1 MAISILNR
9 YTKAV
14 LYTSATTEDIVT
26 AVIEAIKSGANL
38 IGADLSRANLSRAN
52 LSRANLSGA
61 NLSEADLSRTNLS
74 GANLS
79 EADLRWANLSR
90 ANLRWANLSE
100 ANLSRTNLSGANL
113 SEADLS
119 GANLSRA
126 NLSEADLSGANLS
139 RTNLSEAD
147 LSGAKGLLPNGLVP
161 LQILATRDAIVVRTS
176 GFITIGCEHHDIAWW
191 RENCQKLGERER
203 YNPQQIVE
211 YRAHI
216 NYCAQWMKTYG
227 VDQVSRCEACSGT
240 GFTVNSGGGKEPCQ
254 CTGEFA

>member
-1 MAISILNR
+1 VVGGAGR
-9 YTKAV
+9 QPGETK
-14 LYTSATTEDIVT
+14 
-26 AVIEAIKSGANL
+26 
-38 IGADLSRANLSRAN
+38 
-52 LSRANLSGA
+52 
-61 NLSEADLSRTNLS
+61 
-74 GANLS
+74 
-79 EADLRWANLSR
+79 
-90 ANLRWANLSE
+90 
-100 ANLSRTNLSGANL
+100 
-113 SEADLS
+113 
-119 GANLSRA
+119 RA
-126 NLSEADLSGANLS
+126 NLSEADLIGANLS
-139 RTNLSEAD
+139 EADLSEAD

-161 LQILATRDAIVVRTS
+161 LQILATRDVIVVRTS

-240 GFTVNSGGGKEPCQ
+240 GFTVNSGGGKDPCP

>member
-52 LSRANLSGA
+52 LSG
-61 NLSEADLSRTNLS
+61 
-74 GANLS
+74 
-79 EADLRWANLSR
+79 

-100 ANLSRTNLSGANL
+100 ANLS
-113 SEADLS
+113 E
-119 GANLSRA
+119 ANLSRA

-139 RTNLSEAD
+139 EANLSGANLSRTNLSEADLSGANLSRTNLSEANLSEAD

-240 GFTVNSGGGKEPCQ
+240 GFTVNSGGGKDPCP

>member
-52 LSRANLSGA
+52 LSRANLIGADLSRADLSRA
-61 NLSEADLSRTNLS
+61 NLSE
-74 GANLS
+74 
-79 EADLRWANLSR
+79 ANLSR

-100 ANLSRTNLSGANL
+100 ANLSRTNLSG
-113 SEADLS
+113 
-119 GANLSRA
+119 A

>member
-61 NLSEADLSRTNLS
+61 NLSEADL
-74 GANLS
+74 
-79 EADLRWANLSR
+79 RWANLSR
-90 ANLRWANLSE
+90 
-100 ANLSRTNLSGANL
+100 
-113 SEADLS
+113 
-119 GANLSRA
+119 
-126 NLSEADLSGANLS
+126 
-139 RTNLSEAD
+139 
-147 LSGAKGLLPNGLVP
+147 AKGLLPNGLVP

>member
-52 LSRANLSGA
+52 LSRANLIGADLSRADLSRA
-61 NLSEADLSRTNLS
+61 NLSE
-74 GANLS
+74 
-79 EADLRWANLSR
+79 ANLSR

-100 ANLSRTNLSGANL
+100 ANLSRTNL

>member
-38 IGADLSRANLSRAN
+38 IGADLSGANLSEAD

-79 EADLRWANLSR
+79 EADL
-90 ANLRWANLSE
+90 
-100 ANLSRTNLSGANL
+100 SG
-113 SEADLS
+113 ADLS

-126 NLSEADLSGANLS
+126 Y
-139 RTNLSEAD
+139 

-240 GFTVNSGGGKEPCQ
+240 GFTVNSGGGKDPCP